1 MYKEAIIMHIASYNR
16 PSPGDDLLVLNS
28 KLKAIGENQENE
40 IINIEDY
47 KSIKQM
53 FEKCYSKYNFTMI
66 ENINGYSTES
76 KLYHSIEELEDDDV
90 VVINSFNNEIIRKG
104 VA

>member
-1 MYKEAIIMHIASYNR
+1 MHIASYNR

-28 KLKAIGENQENE
+28 KLKVIGENQENE

-47 KSIKQM
+47 KSIKRM
-53 FEKCYSKYNFTMI
+53 FENCYRNHDFIMI

-76 KLYHSIEELEDDDV
+76 KLYHSVEELEDDDV
-90 VVINSFNNEIIRKG
+90 VVINSFDNKIVLERM
-104 VA
+104 

>member
-1 MYKEAIIMHIASYNR
+1 MHIASYNR

-28 KLKAIGENQENE
+28 KLKIIGENQENE

-47 KSIKQM
+47 KSIKRM
-53 FEKCYSKYNFTMI
+53 FENCYSNHDFIMI

-76 KLYHSIEELEDDDV
+76 KLYHSVEELEDDDV
-90 VVINSFNNEIIRKG
+90 VVINSFDNKIVLER
-104 VA
+104 V